1 MNVTNSKQSIRKGDR
16 VILLSGKHYGESAV
30 VTGVFDVNGFERY
43 FIRLDTRP
51 VEMYCT
57 AQMLQSTTT
66 RSVEQDKLFWY
77 RIRKGAVLPHDFV
90 ALVDR
95 NFIALAVE
103 AEEKEIDRHGLEYL
117 GHLTREAFAETECY
131 LQAKYSKGEN

>member
-1 MNVTNSKQSIRKGDR
+1 MNVTNSKQTIRKGDR

-43 FIRLDTRP
+43 FIRLDARP
-51 VEMYCT
+51 VEMYCA
-57 AQMLQSTTT
+57 AQMLQPSTT
-66 RSVEQDKLFWY
+66 RSVEQDKLYWY

-90 ALVDR
+90 AQVDR

-103 AEEKEIDRHGLEYL
+103 AEEKEIDHHGLEYL
-117 GHLTREAFAETECY
+117 GHLTRDAFAKTEAY
-131 LQAKYSKGEN
+131 LRSKYSKGEN

>member
-1 MNVTNSKQSIRKGDR
+1 MTKSKQSIRKGDR

-43 FIRLDTRP
+43 FIRLDNRP
-51 VEMYCT
+51 VEMHCT
-57 AQMLQSTTT
+57 DKMLQLSAT
-66 RSVEQDKLFWY
+66 RIVKQDKLYWY

-90 ALVDR
+90 AQVDR

-117 GHLTREAFAETECY
+117 GHLTREAFAETEIY

>member
-1 MNVTNSKQSIRKGDR
+1 MTKAKQSIRKGDR
-16 VILLSGKHYGESAV
+16 VILLSGKHCGESAV
-30 VTGVFDVNGFERY
+30 VTGVFGVKGFERY
-43 FIRLDTRP
+43 FIRLDNRP
-51 VEMYCT
+51 VEMHCT
-57 AQMLQSTTT
+57 DKMLQLSAT
-66 RSVEQDKLFWY
+66 RIVKQDKLYWY

-90 ALVDR
+90 AQVDR

-117 GHLTREAFAETECY
+117 GHLTREAFAETEIY

>member
-30 VTGVFDVNGFERY
+30 VTGVFDVNSFERY

-57 AQMLQSTTT
+57 AQMLQSSTT

-90 ALVDR
+90 AQVDR

-103 AEEKEIDRHGLEYL
+103 AEEKEIDHHGLEYL
-117 GHLTREAFAETECY
+117 GHLTRDAFAKTEAY
-131 LQAKYSKGEN
+131 LQSKYSKGEN